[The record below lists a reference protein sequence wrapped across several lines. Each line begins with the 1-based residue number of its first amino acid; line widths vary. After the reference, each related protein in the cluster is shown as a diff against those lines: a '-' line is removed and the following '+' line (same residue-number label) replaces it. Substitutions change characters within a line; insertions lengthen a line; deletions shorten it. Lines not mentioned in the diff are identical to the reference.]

1 MRCGAEPTAPVSE
14 GAASAVVIA
23 PGDTRG
29 TVLIPEK
36 RGGACCGFAD
46 GDGEPQLPFPA

>member
-1 MRCGAEPTAPVSE
+1 MAGARGVHAPVHALSE
-14 GAASAVVIA
+14 GAAGAVVIA

-46 GDGEPQLPFPA
+46 